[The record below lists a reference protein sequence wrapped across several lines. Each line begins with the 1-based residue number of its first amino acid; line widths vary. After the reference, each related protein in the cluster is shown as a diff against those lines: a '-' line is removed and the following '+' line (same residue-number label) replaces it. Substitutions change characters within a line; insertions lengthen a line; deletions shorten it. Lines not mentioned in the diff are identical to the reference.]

1 MAVNVGNL
9 EATLGM
15 DTKGFKDGVKE
26 AEKGTKGIGASLSSL
41 KVPLLA
47 VGAAIGAAFAAVG
60 VAAFKSADDIDKA
73 MANIRVGTGA
83 TGDALAEMGDNMRN
97 VMKQVPG
104 DAATVGSAMAD
115 INTRLGLTG
124 TALEDTTKQY
134 VELARITGGD
144 VSTSIK
150 NTTRL
155 FSLFGVAAEEET
167 LVLDYLFKVAQS
179 TGASVDQLA
188 ASATMNGAALQGMGF
203 DLESSIA
210 LLGKFEKEGVAAD
223 TILASM
229 KRGMGTMAAAGIT
242 DANEAFKTL
251 TAGVKNAGSEL
262 EAVAIASETFGTR
275 AGADM
280 ARAIRSG
287 SFELE
292 DFVKELN
299 SSSETILQAAEDS
312 KTLGDRFG
320 ILKNNV
326 MLAIEP
332 IGERIISV
340 FEQVTDWMSTDGM
353 ALLDPLLAAFAAME
367 GWWDGSG
374 EGIITKIVEAFQWL
388 KDTFQPFIDMYMDFW
403 SNQATK
409 MTDFWEEDGA
419 MVMEAL
425 ENIRAAFQVVI
436 EYIVA
441 LWEWVWPYMENI
453 YGAFVDILL
462 DIVGIF
468 AALFAG
474 DWETLKDKL
483 IDLSLDLMDL
493 MYGVFELGFDA
504 VLGLFV
510 AIGNGINAVLT
521 GAWNMVLGGLEAM
534 INKAIDMLNGL
545 ISSMNKIPGVN
556 IPLIGKVSFE
566 RAEAKKLE
574 APKLSDFT
582 GGEKP
587 TDKAREMIEAER
599 AEKKRLEEAEK
610 EAAMTPEEK
619 KAALIQKELGM
630 TLEDNKKAL
639 EEANKKPT
647 VPPMSA
653 TPTPTE
659 IVQTD
664 PIEIVTDK
672 PVPVVGIT
680 DDVFQDLTAELKAF
694 SFDAVVDAI
703 NNARDMLVAAITG
716 GVDKTIAEEEELI
729 TDLVSE
735 EEEITPATL
744 GEKISQ
750 ALSETVT
757 NMRTSGA
764 DFEVDTMSNM
774 PLILNQ
780 DIHITTEIDGYEI
793 GKAVYSTWN
802 KRTGGGL
809 NII

>member
-1 MAVNVGNL
+1 
-9 EATLGM
+9 
-15 DTKGFKDGVKE
+15 
-26 AEKGTKGIGASLSSL
+26 
-41 KVPLLA
+41 
-47 VGAAIGAAFAAVG
+47 
-60 VAAFKSADDIDKA
+60 
-73 MANIRVGTGA
+73 
-83 TGDALAEMGDNMRN
+83 
-97 VMKQVPG
+97 
-104 DAATVGSAMAD
+104 
-115 INTRLGLTG
+115 
-124 TALEDTTKQY
+124 
-134 VELARITGGD
+134 
-144 VSTSIK
+144 
-150 NTTRL
+150 
-155 FSLFGVAAEEET
+155 
-167 LVLDYLFKVAQS
+167 
-179 TGASVDQLA
+179 
-188 ASATMNGAALQGMGF
+188 
-203 DLESSIA
+203 
-210 LLGKFEKEGVAAD
+210 
-223 TILASM
+223 
-229 KRGMGTMAAAGIT
+229 
-242 DANEAFKTL
+242 
-251 TAGVKNAGSEL
+251 
-262 EAVAIASETFGTR
+262 
-275 AGADM
+275 
-280 ARAIRSG
+280 
-287 SFELE
+287 
-292 DFVKELN
+292 
-299 SSSETILQAAEDS
+299 
-312 KTLGDRFG
+312 
-320 ILKNNV
+320 

-374 EGIITKIVEAFQWL
+374 EGIITKIVEAFQWM
-388 KDTFQPFIDMYMDFW
+388 KDTLQPFIDMYMDFW

-534 INKAIDMLNGL
+534 INKAIDMLNRM
-545 ISSMNKIPGVN
+545 IAAMNKIPGVN

-566 RAEAKKLE
+566 RAEAKTIK

-750 ALSETVT
+750 AMSETVT

-764 DFEVDTMSNM
+764 DFEVDNMSNM

>member
-1 MAVNVGNL
+1 
-9 EATLGM
+9 
-15 DTKGFKDGVKE
+15 
-26 AEKGTKGIGASLSSL
+26 
-41 KVPLLA
+41 
-47 VGAAIGAAFAAVG
+47 
-60 VAAFKSADDIDKA
+60 
-73 MANIRVGTGA
+73 
-83 TGDALAEMGDNMRN
+83 
-97 VMKQVPG
+97 
-104 DAATVGSAMAD
+104 
-115 INTRLGLTG
+115 
-124 TALEDTTKQY
+124 
-134 VELARITGGD
+134 
-144 VSTSIK
+144 
-150 NTTRL
+150 
-155 FSLFGVAAEEET
+155 
-167 LVLDYLFKVAQS
+167 
-179 TGASVDQLA
+179 
-188 ASATMNGAALQGMGF
+188 
-203 DLESSIA
+203 
-210 LLGKFEKEGVAAD
+210 
-223 TILASM
+223 
-229 KRGMGTMAAAGIT
+229 
-242 DANEAFKTL
+242 
-251 TAGVKNAGSEL
+251 
-262 EAVAIASETFGTR
+262 
-275 AGADM
+275 
-280 ARAIRSG
+280 
-287 SFELE
+287 
-292 DFVKELN
+292 
-299 SSSETILQAAEDS
+299 
-312 KTLGDRFG
+312 
-320 ILKNNV
+320 
-326 MLAIEP
+326 
-332 IGERIISV
+332 
-340 FEQVTDWMSTDGM
+340 
-353 ALLDPLLAAFAAME
+353 
-367 GWWDGSG
+367 
-374 EGIITKIVEAFQWL
+374 
-388 KDTFQPFIDMYMDFW
+388 
-403 SNQATK
+403 

-534 INKAIDMLNGL
+534 INKAIDMLNRM
-545 ISSMNKIPGVN
+545 IAAMNKIPGVN

-566 RAEAKKLE
+566 RAEAKTIK